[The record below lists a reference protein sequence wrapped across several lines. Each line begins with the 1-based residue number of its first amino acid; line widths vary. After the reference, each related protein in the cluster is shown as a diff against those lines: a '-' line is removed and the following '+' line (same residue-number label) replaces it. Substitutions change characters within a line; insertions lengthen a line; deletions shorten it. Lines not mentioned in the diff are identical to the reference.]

1 MKTREQYIEEYSQ
14 LGNAAIPIA
23 IYDVGENVKD
33 VLRDVGNSLVY
44 EIKLPLRDA
53 ATSISYSLEY
63 FRSVCIK
70 ITDSY
75 DGPLIHFKNTLSAF
89 RKSLKETPHKSD
101 VNVSNWPGSEN
112 IL

>member
-23 IYDVGENVKD
+23 IYDVGENITD
-33 VLRDVGNSLVY
+33 VVRDVGNSLVY

-53 ATSISYSLEY
+53 VKSFSYALES
-63 FRSVCIK
+63 FRSVCSK

-75 DGPLIHFKNTLSAF
+75 DGPLYHFKNTLNAF
-89 RKSLKETPHKSD
+89 RKSLSSLEQ
-101 VNVSNWPGSEN
+101 
-112 IL
+112 